1 MNGCKWNSKI
11 KEYYILNGKLRL
23 KGEYLNWKIY
33 GKGKEYD
40 YEEKIL
46 FEGEY
51 KIGKR
56 NEKEKNMKME
66 NYYLNG
72 EIFKWRNK

>member
-1 MNGCKWNSKI
+1 MNGKI

-40 YEEKIL
+40 YEEKI
-46 FEGEY
+46 FFWRRTENWKKKWKGKKY
-51 KIGKR
+51 K
-56 NEKEKNMKME
+56 MV
-66 NYYLNG
+66 NYYLKEN
-72 EIFKWRNK
+72 I

>member
-1 MNGCKWNSKI
+1 MNGCKWNGTI

-40 YEEKIL
+40 YEEKIFFWRRTENWKKKWKGKKYENGKLL
-46 FEGEY
+46 FE
-51 KIGKR
+51 
-56 NEKEKNMKME
+56 
-66 NYYLNG
+66 
-72 EIFKWRNK
+72 WRNI